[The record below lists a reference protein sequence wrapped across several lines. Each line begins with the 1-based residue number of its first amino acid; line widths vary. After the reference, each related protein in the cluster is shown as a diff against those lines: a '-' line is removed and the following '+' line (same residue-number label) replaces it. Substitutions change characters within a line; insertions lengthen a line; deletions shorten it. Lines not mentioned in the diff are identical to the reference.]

1 MALTTVKN
9 SGLSGSI
16 DLATKVT
23 GNLPVGNL
31 NSGTSASSST
41 FWRGDASWVAAGG
54 LSDASMWRVTANF
67 VGSADPIASN
77 WEACDAYGAGNL
89 GSAMTESS
97 GIFTFPSTGFW
108 LINYHMQ
115 FYPNNVTQAAS
126 AQTWTTTD
134 NGTYT
139 EVTQAGAF
147 ADVAL
152 QQTTSIQFLFD
163 VTSTTNCKVKFGVLQ
178 GNTSNTTQGSTDMN
192 KTCASFLKLGDT

>member
-1 MALTTVKN
+1 MSKLFVDQVDPKTATTLT
-9 SGLSGSI
+9 L
-16 DLATKVT
+16 
-23 GNLPVGNL
+23 
-31 NSGTSASSST
+31 GTS
-41 FWRGDASWVAAGG
+41 GDTVSIPSGVTLANAGTATGFGG
-54 LSDASMWRVTANF
+54 LTDASMWRVTANF
-67 VGSADPIASN
+67 VGSASPIASN
-77 WEACDAYGAGNL
+77 WEACDSYGAGNL
-89 GSAMTESS
+89 GTAMTESS

-115 FYPNNVTQAAS
+115 FYPNNGTQAAF

-192 KTCASFLKLGDT
+192 KTCVSFLKLGAT

>member
-1 MALTTVKN
+1 MASTILVDKIDPQ
-9 SGLSGSI
+9 SGTALEIGSSGDTITIPSG
-16 DLATKVT
+16 ATIT
-23 GNLPVGNL
+23 
-31 NSGTSASSST
+31 NSGTASG
-41 FWRGDASWVAAGG
+41 FGDPG
-54 LSDASMWRVTANF
+54 LTDASMWRVTANF
-67 VGSADPIASN
+67 VGSAAPIASN
-77 WEACDAYGAGNL
+77 WEACDSYGAGNL

-115 FYPNNVTQAAS
+115 FYPNNGTQAAY

-147 ADVAL
+147 SDIAL

-192 KTCASFLKLGDT
+192 KTCVSFLKLGAT

>member
-1 MALTTVKN
+1 MSKLFVDQVDPKTATTLT
-9 SGLSGSI
+9 L
-16 DLATKVT
+16 
-23 GNLPVGNL
+23 
-31 NSGTSASSST
+31 GTS
-41 FWRGDASWVAAGG
+41 GDTVSIPSGVTLANAGTATGFGG
-54 LSDASMWRVTANF
+54 LTDASMRRVTANF
-67 VGSADPIASN
+67 VGSASPIASN
-77 WEACDAYGAGNL
+77 WEACDSYGAGNL

-115 FYPNNVTQAAS
+115 FYPNNGTQAAF

-192 KTCASFLKLGDT
+192 KTCASFLKLGET

>member
-1 MALTTVKN
+1 MSKLFVVQVDPKTATTLT
-9 SGLSGSI
+9 L
-16 DLATKVT
+16 
-23 GNLPVGNL
+23 
-31 NSGTSASSST
+31 GTS
-41 FWRGDASWVAAGG
+41 GDTVSIPSGVTLANAGTATGFGG
-54 LSDASMWRVTANF
+54 LTDASMWRVTANF
-67 VGSADPIASN
+67 VGSASPIASN
-77 WEACDAYGAGNL
+77 WEACDSYGAGNL

-115 FYPNNVTQAAS
+115 FYPNNGTQAAF

-192 KTCASFLKLGDT
+192 KTCASFLKLGET

>member
-1 MALTTVKN
+1 MSKLFVDQVDPKTATTLT
-9 SGLSGSI
+9 L
-16 DLATKVT
+16 
-23 GNLPVGNL
+23 
-31 NSGTSASSST
+31 GTS
-41 FWRGDASWVAAGG
+41 GDTVSIPSGVTLANAGTATGFGG
-54 LSDASMWRVTANF
+54 LTDASMWRVTANF
-67 VGSADPIASN
+67 VGSASPIASN
-77 WEACDAYGAGNL
+77 WEACDSYGAGNL

-115 FYPNNVTQAAS
+115 FYPNNGTQAAF

-192 KTCASFLKLGDT
+192 KTCASFLKLGET

>member
-1 MALTTVKN
+1 MSKLFVDQVDPKTATTLT
-9 SGLSGSI
+9 L
-16 DLATKVT
+16 
-23 GNLPVGNL
+23 
-31 NSGTSASSST
+31 GTS
-41 FWRGDASWVAAGG
+41 GDTVSIPSGVTLANAGTATGFGG
-54 LSDASMWRVTANF
+54 LTDASMWRVTANF
-67 VGSADPIASN
+67 VGSASPIASN
-77 WEACDAYGAGNL
+77 WEACDSYGAGNL

-115 FYPNNVTQAAS
+115 FYPNNGTQAAY

-147 ADVAL
+147 SDIAL

-192 KTCASFLKLGDT
+192 KTCVSFLKLGAT

>member
-1 MALTTVKN
+1 MSKLFVDQVDPKTATTLT
-9 SGLSGSI
+9 L
-16 DLATKVT
+16 
-23 GNLPVGNL
+23 
-31 NSGTSASSST
+31 GTS
-41 FWRGDASWVAAGG
+41 GDTVSIPSGVTLANAGTATGFGG
-54 LSDASMWRVTANF
+54 LTDASMWRVTANF
-67 VGSADPIASN
+67 VGSASPIASN
-77 WEACDAYGAGNL
+77 WEACDSYGAGNL

-115 FYPNNVTQAAS
+115 FYPNNGTQAAY

-147 ADVAL
+147 SDIAL

-192 KTCASFLKLGDT
+192 KTCASFLKLGET

>member
-1 MALTTVKN
+1 MSKLFVDQVDPKTATTLT
-9 SGLSGSI
+9 L
-16 DLATKVT
+16 
-23 GNLPVGNL
+23 
-31 NSGTSASSST
+31 GTS
-41 FWRGDASWVAAGG
+41 GDTVSIPSGVTLANAGTATGFGG
-54 LSDASMWRVTANF
+54 LTDASMWRVTANF
-67 VGSADPIASN
+67 VGSASPIASN
-77 WEACDAYGAGNL
+77 WEACDSYGAGNL

-115 FYPNNVTQAAS
+115 FYPNNGTQAAF

-139 EVTQAGAF
+139 EVTHAGAF
-147 ADVAL
+147 SDIAL

>member
-1 MALTTVKN
+1 MSKLFVDQVDPKTATTLT
-9 SGLSGSI
+9 L
-16 DLATKVT
+16 
-23 GNLPVGNL
+23 
-31 NSGTSASSST
+31 GTS
-41 FWRGDASWVAAGG
+41 GDTVSIPSGVTLANAGTATGFGG
-54 LSDASMWRVTANF
+54 LTDASMWRVTANF
-67 VGSADPIASN
+67 VGSASPIASN
-77 WEACDAYGAGNL
+77 WEACDSYGAGNL

-115 FYPNNVTQAAS
+115 FYPNNGTQAAF

-147 ADVAL
+147 SDIAL

-192 KTCASFLKLGDT
+192 KTCVSFLKLGAT

>member
-1 MALTTVKN
+1 MSKLFVDQVDPKTATTLT
-9 SGLSGSI
+9 L
-16 DLATKVT
+16 
-23 GNLPVGNL
+23 
-31 NSGTSASSST
+31 GTS
-41 FWRGDASWVAAGG
+41 GDTVSIPSGVTLANAGTATGFGG
-54 LSDASMWRVTANF
+54 LTDVSMWRVTANF
-67 VGSADPIASN
+67 VGSASPIASN
-77 WEACDAYGAGNL
+77 WEACDSYGAGNL

-115 FYPNNVTQAAS
+115 FYPNNGTQAAF

-192 KTCASFLKLGDT
+192 KTCASFLKLGET